1 MADEAIGSAV
11 SAEGMLTV
19 QVTPRASADRLIVE
33 EGRVRA
39 WVTAPADKGRAN
51 AAVIALVAKA
61 LGVPKSAVE
70 LVRGATSR
78 DKVLKVRR

>member
-1 MADEAIGSAV
+1 MVHEAIGSAV
-11 SAEGMLTV
+11 SAEGMLSV
-19 QVTPRASADRLIVE
+19 RVTPRASADRLLME

-39 WVTAPADKGRAN
+39 WVTAPADKGKAN

-61 LGVPKSAVE
+61 LSVPKSAIE

-78 DKVLKVRR
+78 DKLLKVRR